1 MIYLFFCDKLS
12 IVGDD
17 MNNKGFAI
25 TTMVYALVILLSM
38 SMFLVLNIM
47 DNNYNDNKKLI
58 NDVQEELDECLTNAR
73 C

>member
-1 MIYLFFCDKLS
+1 M
-12 IVGDD
+12 VGDYV
-17 MNNKGFAI
+17 NNKGFAI

-47 DNNYNDNKKLI
+47 DNNYNDNKKLV
-58 NDVQEELDECLTNAR
+58 NEVQEELDECLKNG

>member
-1 MIYLFFCDKLS
+1 
-12 IVGDD
+12 

-38 SMFLVLNIM
+38 SMFLVLNT
-47 DNNYNDNKKLI
+47 YNDNKELVNSI
-58 NDVQEELDECLTNAR
+58 QEELDECLKNG

>member
-1 MIYLFFCDKLS
+1 
-12 IVGDD
+12 

-38 SMFLVLNIM
+38 SMFIVLNIM
-47 DNNYNDNKKLI
+47 DNNYKDNKKLI
-58 NDVQEELDECLTNAR
+58 NDVQEELDECLTNAK

>member
-1 MIYLFFCDKLS
+1 
-12 IVGDD
+12 

-47 DNNYNDNKKLI
+47 DNNYNDNKKLV
-58 NDVQEELDECLTNAR
+58 NDVQEELDECLRTG

>member
-1 MIYLFFCDKLS
+1 
-12 IVGDD
+12 

-58 NDVQEELDECLTNAR
+58 NDVQEELDECLANAK

>member
-1 MIYLFFCDKLS
+1 
-12 IVGDD
+12 

-58 NDVQEELDECLTNAR
+58 NDVQEELDECLSNAK

>member
-1 MIYLFFCDKLS
+1 MIYLFFYDKLS
-12 IVGDD
+12 MVGDYV
-17 MNNKGFAI
+17 NNKGFAI

-47 DNNYNDNKKLI
+47 DNNYNDNKKLV
-58 NDVQEELDECLTNAR
+58 NEVQEELDECLKTG

>member
-1 MIYLFFCDKLS
+1 
-12 IVGDD
+12 

-38 SMFLVLNIM
+38 SMFLVLNIL
-47 DNNYNDNKKLI
+47 DNNYNDNKELVTSI
-58 NDVQEELDECLTNAR
+58 QEELDECLKKG